1 MCCKI
6 TGMKKIISLVFALFL
21 CLSAFAQSADVITDI
36 LETEEITFGQVCYL
50 TAVQMNII
58 DDSVSYEG
66 AVTALYEHGYIP
78 EIEDFDA
85 PVPAVDL
92 AYLYSKLW
100 NIKGGLMYRL
110 TKGSP
115 RYAFRQFQADGII
128 GADVDPANYVSGE
141 KALSIYTSCISKYSD
156 FDMKN
161 VSMEA
166 E

>member
-1 MCCKI
+1 MI
-6 TGMKKIISLVFALFL
+6 DTFLRYLNILMLFL
-21 CLSAFAQSADVITDI
+21 CLSVYAQSADVITDI

-78 EIEDFDA
+78 EVEDFDA

-115 RYAFRQFQADGII
+115 RYAFQQFKIDGII
-128 GADVDPANYVSGE
+128 PRDENPTKKVSGQDVLNVFSQCEYIYGGE
-141 KALSIYTSCISKYSD
+141 K
-156 FDMKN
+156 
-161 VSMEA
+161 
-166 E
+166 

>member
-1 MCCKI
+1 
-6 TGMKKIISLVFALFL
+6 MKKIISLVFALFL

-78 EIEDFDA
+78 EVEDFDA

-128 GADVDPANYVSGE
+128 GVDVDPANYISGE
-141 KALSIYTSCISKYSD
+141 KALSIYTSCINKYSD

-166 E
+166 D

>member
-1 MCCKI
+1 
-6 TGMKKIISLVFALFL
+6 MKKIVTLVLALFL
-21 CLSAFAQSADVITDI
+21 CLSVYAQSADVITDI
-36 LETEEITFGQVCYL
+36 LESEEITFGQVCYL

-58 DDSVSYEG
+58 EDSTSYED
-66 AVTALYEHGYIP
+66 AVTALYDKGYIP
-78 EIEDFDA
+78 SIEDYAA

-100 NIKGGLMYRL
+100 KIKGGLMYRI

-128 GADVDPANYVSGE
+128 GNDVDPSSYVSGE

-166 E
+166 D